1 MLQRNGIVTNDE
13 REKIRSNINALM
25 AETMKISAEGRWY
38 PFVATGGVFLAALG
52 FCKLLSVL

>member
-1 MLQRNGIVTNDE
+1 MTNDE